1 MGLDMYLKGEKY
13 VSEYFDPALKE
24 AVDALLPDS
33 ILSGKVCGI
42 KFRLAY
48 WRKANAIHQWF
59 VNNVQDGTD
68 DCSDYDVSREKLQE
82 LVDTCKAVLADH
94 TKAEEL
100 LPPQSGF
107 FFGSTEID
115 YWYFQA
121 LRATIEQIE
130 PLLTSAVM
138 EDISIQYHSS
148 W

>member
-94 TKAEEL
+94 KSRGIAAAAERVL
-100 LPPQSGF
+100 FRQHRDRRLVLPSLAG
-107 FFGSTEID
+107 D
-115 YWYFQA
+115 D
-121 LRATIEQIE
+121 RADR
-130 PLLTSAVM
+130 AAA
-138 EDISIQYHSS
+138 D
-148 W
+148 

>member
-24 AVDALLPDS
+24 AADALLPDS

-59 VNNVQDGTD
+59 VKNVQDGVD
-68 DCSDYDVSREKLQE
+68 DCGDYYVNREKLQE
-82 LVDTCKAVLADH
+82 LVDTCEAVLADH
-94 TKAEEL
+94 SKAEDL
-100 LPPQSGF
+100 LPPQAGF
-107 FFGSTEID
+107 FFGSTDID
-115 YWYFQA
+115 DWYFQG
-121 LRATIEQIE
+121 LQATIDQIE
-130 PLLTSAVM
+130 PLLASDVFADLDV
-138 EDISIQYHSS
+138 SYHSS